1 MLKEIVCSFIYFRN
15 FYASILKTL
24 YKNLYFN
31 RGYWEWWNL
40 RVFEI
45 LFEKLFRNCQMKNK
59 MEKLLIYDITTTM
72 IISNH
77 QIRRWNIVFRIIY
90 LKIVE
95 RNITRYCEQIKIVVN
110 RRIRKI
116 YNRKLY
122 TEHLGKWCLHINVNN
137 IFHDTNNRILRDIW
151 IILHRVTKEKR
162 DKLLIRS
169 NIDIVFV

>member
-1 MLKEIVCSFIYFRN
+1 MLKEIVCSFIYFRS
-15 FYASILKTL
+15 FYASILNMYMLKML

-31 RGYWEWWNL
+31 REWWNL

-59 MEKLLIYDITTTM
+59 MEKLLIYDIT

-122 TEHLGKWCLHINVNN
+122 
-137 IFHDTNNRILRDIW
+137 IW
-151 IILHRVTKEKR
+151 ISGVYI
-162 DKLLIRS
+162 
-169 NIDIVFV
+169 